1 MTEILRIIGDFLR
14 DNATAGNLAAIGG
27 VFGTLF
33 LSWLQIKLKS
43 KLTLAQSE
51 ITKKDG
57 DIVELTN
64 TLSQCMLLMGNMMT
78 IAFGNSKLAPE
89 VKIKLQEN
97 QDKIRDL
104 LAGSKVEVN
113 KETIEIKEETIV
125 KEEMV
130 ETKSVLDQLKD
141 NL

>member
-1 MTEILRIIGDFLR
+1 MTEILRTIGDFLR

-113 KETIEIKEETIV
+113 KETIEIKEETVV